1 MASYLSSREDVKDL
15 LLTEV
20 AVAIQLPPSLY
31 RLATERI
38 ETLATWLERP
48 ESELAGRISLVYP
61 QGSMAINATIAS
73 CLDRDEFDIDIV
85 VQLLTTGFANAKEVL
100 DALYRSI
107 KGSPGSRYYPVTR
120 RNTRCITV
128 QYAEMH
134 VDLTP
139 AELTPQRVP
148 RVSSIFH
155 HKPESNDLAGIRVTA
170 NPFGFAEWFNG
181 ITAHYKT
188 FEDAF
193 SARSIAMDTLL
204 AKAET
209 EETPEQLT
217 AYQKAPALVALQ
229 LLKRFRNVCY
239 EHRKGRRPP
248 GVLLAAIVAESSS
261 RMGTLFDELL
271 FQTRKLL
278 QRLADA
284 QRAHSLLSVVNPTCP
299 EDRFTDRWPA
309 TLDEQQVFLAD
320 LNTLVHELERIQF
333 NADLESIHRTF
344 SKLFG
349 ERIAGRVIDSFADRS
364 GEQIALGS
372 LMTDL
377 GTGRA
382 NLSLSRTVH
391 SAAAAAA
398 MPAVLARAAP
408 RHTFFGSE

>member
-1 MASYLSSREDVKDL
+1 MAQRFLSRDDIKDL

-38 ETLATWLERP
+38 ETLSAWLERP
-48 ESELAGRISLVYP
+48 ESELAGRVSLIYP

-73 CLDRDEFDIDIV
+73 CLDRDEFDIDII
-85 VQLLTTGFANAKEVL
+85 VQLLASGFANAKQVL
-100 DALYRSI
+100 DALYRAI
-107 KGSPGSRYYPVTR
+107 KGSPGSRYYQVTR
-120 RNTRCITV
+120 RNTRCVTV
-128 QYAEMH
+128 QYGEMH

-139 AELTPQRVP
+139 AELIPQRVP

-193 SARSIAMDTLL
+193 SARSIAMDALF

-217 AYQKAPALVALQ
+217 AYQKAPAVVALQ

-239 EHRKGRRPP
+239 EYRKGRRPP

-261 RMGTLFDELL
+261 RTGTLFDELL
-271 FQTRKLL
+271 FQARKLL
-278 QRLADA
+278 QRLAHA
-284 QRAHSLLSVVNPTCP
+284 QQAYSLLSVANPTCP

-309 TLDEQQVFLAD
+309 TLEEQQIFLGD
-320 LNTLVHELERIQF
+320 LNDFVLDLERIQF
-333 NADLESIHRTF
+333 NADLESIQRTF

-349 ERIAGRVIDSFADRS
+349 ARIARTVMDSFNDRS

-382 NLSLSRTVH
+382 NFSLSRTVH

-398 MPAVLARAAP
+398 IPTVARAAP